1 MENIF
6 KEINQQIREINY
18 IEMKRNELMI
28 KLNRSIR
35 CITFICGSI

>member
-1 MENIF
+1 METIF

-18 IEMKRNELMI
+18 IETKRDELMI

-35 CITFICGSI
+35 AITFICGDI